1 MNYEPKMMKILHK
14 IMEGIYKEE
23 KNLSPVERV
32 KKIRDESEKFIKERN
47 LKIRRLSRKI
57 F

>member
-1 MNYEPKMMKILHK
+1 MDKRLKEIHL

-32 KKIRDESEKFIKERN
+32 KKIRDESERFIKERN

-57 F
+57 

>member
-1 MNYEPKMMKILHK
+1 MDKRLKEIHLIMK
-14 IMEGIYKEE
+14 EIYKEE

-57 F
+57 